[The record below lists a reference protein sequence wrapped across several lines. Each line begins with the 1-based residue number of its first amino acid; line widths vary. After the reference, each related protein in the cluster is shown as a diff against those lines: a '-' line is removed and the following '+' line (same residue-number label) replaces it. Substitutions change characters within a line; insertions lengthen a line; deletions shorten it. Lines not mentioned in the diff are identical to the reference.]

1 MSYNYDFIFDK
12 ALHGLKKEG
21 RYRVFNNVTRKRGEF
36 PKAIFNDQEGVSSD
50 VTIWCSNDYL
60 GMGQNNHVIEA
71 FVNAAKAVGAGA
83 GGTRNISGT
92 SNYHVELEKEISEF
106 HNKESALIFTSG
118 YIANEC
124 ALSTLAKFLPN
135 CVVFS
140 DEKNHASMIEGIK
153 NGKSDKHIFKHND
166 LNHLETLLKE
176 TDSNQPKIV
185 AFESVYSMDGDFA
198 PIKDIVELCKKYNA
212 LSYLDEVHGVGLNG
226 EHGGGLAQA
235 LGVSDEI
242 DIIEGTLAKGFGLM
256 GGYVASKSNITD
268 VIRSFAPGFIF
279 TTSMPPSIAAA
290 AVASMR
296 HVKNNNHLRIELKE
310 RANKLKKMMAE
321 KNLPVI
327 ENNSHIVPVLVKDSV
342 RCKEISDIL
351 LKDFSIYVQP
361 INYPTVPKGTERLRF
376 TPTPFHSDEKMK
388 YLVASLDQIWN
399 ELKLSR
405 AA

>member
-198 PIKDIVELCKKYNA
+198 PIKEIVELCKKYNA
-212 LSYLDEVHGVGLNG
+212 LSYLDEVHGVGLYG

-296 HVKNNNHLRIELKE
+296 HVKNNNHLRVELKE

>member
-176 TDSNQPKIV
+176 TNPNQPKIV

-198 PIKDIVELCKKYNA
+198 PIKEIVELCKKYNA
-212 LSYLDEVHGVGLNG
+212 LSYLDEVHGVGLYG

-342 RCKEISDIL
+342 RCKEISDLL

>member
-198 PIKDIVELCKKYNA
+198 PIKEIVELCKKYNA
-212 LSYLDEVHGVGLNG
+212 LSYLDEVHGVGLYG

>member
-212 LSYLDEVHGVGLNG
+212 LSYLDEVHGVGLYG

>member
-212 LSYLDEVHGVGLNG
+212 LSYLDEVHGVGLYG

-296 HVKNNNHLRIELKE
+296 HVKNNNHLRVELKE

-342 RCKEISDIL
+342 RCKEISDLL

>member
-212 LSYLDEVHGVGLNG
+212 LSYLDEVHGVGLYG

-296 HVKNNNHLRIELKE
+296 HVKNNNHLRVELKE

-342 RCKEISDIL
+342 RCKEISDLL

-376 TPTPFHSDEKMK
+376 TPTPFHGDEKMK

>member
-36 PKAIFNDQEGVSSD
+36 PKAIFNNQEGISSD

-60 GMGQNNHVIEA
+60 GMGQNNNVIEA

-176 TDSNQPKIV
+176 TNPNQPKIV

-198 PIKDIVELCKKYNA
+198 PIKEIVELCKKYNA
-212 LSYLDEVHGVGLNG
+212 LSYLDEVHGVGLYG

-342 RCKEISDIL
+342 RCKEISDLL

>member
-36 PKAIFNDQEGVSSD
+36 PKAIFNDQEGISSD

-60 GMGQNNHVIEA
+60 GMGQNNYVIEA

-176 TDSNQPKIV
+176 TNPNQPKIV

-198 PIKDIVELCKKYNA
+198 PIKEIVELCKKYNA
-212 LSYLDEVHGVGLNG
+212 LSYLDEVHGVGLYG

-327 ENNSHIVPVLVKDSV
+327 KNNSHIVPVLVKDSV
-342 RCKEISDIL
+342 RCKEISDLL